1 MGSGIC
7 PRWLREEVRGLEF
20 ENLECGEGLLWRLL
34 RSIGGSWAGDL
45 PSGKIDRAGTAFWAS
60 LKMLLRMSKSLRR
73 HLRQKSSL
81 QEPCATTGRP
91 ECTLGASRRGLHTLA
106 TLPGVGVGVGVD
118 KEVVGGVVQM
128 FVAES

>member
-1 MGSGIC
+1 MAASAIHRRVLGW
-7 PRWLREEVRGLEF
+7 RFAKW
-20 ENLECGEGLLWRLL
+20 ENRPGWHGLL
-34 RSIGGSWAGDL
+34 GVAENAVEDV
-45 PSGKIDRAGTAFWAS
+45 
-60 LKMLLRMSKSLRR
+60 KSLRR

-91 ECTLGASRRGLHTLA
+91 ECTFGASRRGLHTLA
-106 TLPGVGVGVGVD
+106 TLPGVGVGVD